1 MPRSKK
7 IHQRLTIVLQAIIF
21 LGLILAVYERQWLNV
36 FLIVG
41 ILFLTMLP
49 NIIGRRFALYIPA
62 EFELL
67 AILFIFAS
75 LFLGEIRG
83 YYVKFWWWDVV
94 LHASSGFLLGI
105 LGFLLIYALNQE
117 ERIELYMKPGFVA
130 LFSFAFAVAV
140 GSIWEIFEFTMDSFL
155 GMNMQKSGL
164 IDTMWDLIVDALG
177 ALVIV
182 VLGYFY
188 TKSGTEYFV
197 EKWIDKFIQAN
208 PKIFRKQQRRQ
219 LDNGTSQ
226 QK

>member
-7 IHQRLTIVLQAIIF
+7 IHQRLTVVLQVIIF
-21 LGLILAVYERQWLNV
+21 LGLILAVFERQWLNV

-49 NIIGRRFALYIPA
+49 NMLGRRFALYIPA

-67 AILFIFAS
+67 AILFIFGS

-83 YYVKFWWWDVV
+83 YYARFWWWDVV

-105 LGFLLIYALNQE
+105 LGFLLVYALNQE

-155 GMNMQKSGL
+155 GLNMQKSGL
-164 IDTMWDLIVDALG
+164 VDTMWDLIVDALG
-177 ALVIV
+177 ALVIA

-197 EKWIDKFIQAN
+197 EKWIDKFIEAN
-208 PKIFRKQQRRQ
+208 PRIFRRE
-219 LDNGTSQ
+219 
-226 QK
+226 